1 MEAFIIAGGV
11 PGQEDPLYPFSLGK
25 PKAMIDVA
33 GKPMSQWVLDAVCGA
48 KQIDQVVIV
57 GLEDDCGLH
66 CTKPVHFIPDQGGMF
81 DNARA
86 GLDELLKI
94 NPSAEQALVLPGDTP
109 AITSRMVEWCIEQSE
124 GSDADFAYTAIK
136 REVME
141 ARYPGASRTYVKLKD
156 VEVCGGDMHVVRPS
170 LITDRELWERLL
182 AGRKNIFKQAT
193 LIGIDTLFLL
203 LTRRLTLEG
212 AQKLISK
219 RLGIVGVATL
229 SPYAEIGMDADK
241 PFQLEILRRD
251 LASAGSAA

>member
-1 MEAFIIAGGV
+1 MDAFIIAGGV
-11 PGQEDPLYPFSLGK
+11 PGPEDPLYPFALGK

-57 GLEDDCGLH
+57 GLEDDCGLRG
-66 CTKPVHFIPDQGGMF
+66 TKPLHFIPDQGGMF

-94 NPSAEQALVLPGDTP
+94 NPSDEQALVLPGDTP
-109 AITSRMVEWCIEQSE
+109 AITSQIIESRIEQSE
-124 GSDADFAYTAIK
+124 GNDADFDYTVIK

-156 VEVCGGDMHVVRPS
+156 VELCGGDMHVVRPS
-170 LITDRELWERLL
+170 LVTDRELWERLM
-182 AGRKNIFKQAT
+182 AGRKNILKQAA
-193 LIGIDTLFLL
+193 LIGFDTLFLL
-203 LTRRLTLEG
+203 LTRSLTLDG

-219 RLGIVGVATL
+219 RLGLVGVATL
-229 SPYAEIGMDADK
+229 SPYAEVGMDADK
-241 PFQLEILRRD
+241 PFQLEILRRE
-251 LASAGSAA
+251 LASAGSVA